1 MIIELLERLF
11 GRDQNTSRTKVKQRL
26 KFILAHDRA
35 AISPQIFE
43 QMRREIMQVV
53 SKYVE
58 LEEENIEINLES
70 DRDLTAVIAN
80 LPIRSIRLIPPPEE
94 KLSVTPS
101 QTPSETVS
109 QAPSEAVSQAP
120 SETVQSQTPGET
132 VQSLPVAPELE
143 FDLSELD
150 RKFEVAQD
158 IAKPE

>member
-80 LPIRSIRLIPPPEE
+80 LPICSIRLIPPPEE
-94 KLSVTPS
+94 KPSVTTSQTPS
-101 QTPSETVS
+101 QT
-109 QAPSEAVSQAP
+109 P

-158 IAKPE
+158 IAKQE

>member
-11 GRDQNTSRTKVKQRL
+11 GRDQITSRSKVKQRL

-80 LPIRSIRLIPPPEE
+80 LPIRSIRLSPPPNEPE
-94 KLSVTPS
+94 PQVKPS
-101 QTPSETVS
+101 ETPSETL
-109 QAPSEAVSQAP
+109 
-120 SETVQSQTPGET
+120 SQTPNET
-132 VQSLPVAPELE
+132 GQTLPVAPELE

-150 RKFEVAQD
+150 RKLEVAQD
-158 IAKPE
+158 MTKPE

>member
-94 KLSVTPS
+94 KPSVTTSQTPS
-101 QTPSETVS
+101 QT
-109 QAPSEAVSQAP
+109 P

-158 IAKPE
+158 IAKQE

>member
-80 LPIRSIRLIPPPEE
+80 LPIRAIRLISPPSEPPT
-94 KLSVTPS
+94 VPPS
-101 QTPSETVS
+101 TSNETVSEPVGETSKTASETPSET
-109 QAPSEAVSQAP
+109 
-120 SETVQSQTPGET
+120 TGEI
-132 VQSLPVAPELE
+132 LPIAPELE
-143 FDLSELD
+143 FDLAELD
-150 RKFEVAQD
+150 RKLEFSAQD

>member
-11 GRDQNTSRTKVKQRL
+11 GRDQITSRTKVKQRL

-80 LPIRSIRLIPPPEE
+80 LPIRAIRLVP
-94 KLSVTPS
+94 
-101 QTPSETVS
+101 PSEPPTVPLPETS
-109 QAPSEAVSQAP
+109 
-120 SETVQSQTPGET
+120 SETPGAHPGET
-132 VQSLPVAPELE
+132 LPVAPELE

-150 RKFEVAQD
+150 RKLEFSAQD

>member
-70 DRDLTAVIAN
+70 DRDLTAVIAS
-80 LPIRSIRLIPPPEE
+80 LPIRAIRLIP
-94 KLSVTPS
+94 L
-101 QTPSETVS
+101 
-109 QAPSEAVSQAP
+109 PSEAPIVSPPETSSAPP
-120 SETVQSQTPGET
+120 SEI
-132 VQSLPVAPELE
+132 LPIAPELE

-150 RKFEVAQD
+150 RKLEFSAQD

>member
-11 GRDQNTSRTKVKQRL
+11 GRDQITSRTKVKQRL

-70 DRDLTAVIAN
+70 DRDFTAVIAN
-80 LPIRSIRLIPPPEE
+80 LPIRAIRLISPPSEPPT
-94 KLSVTPS
+94 VPPS
-101 QTPSETVS
+101 EPASEPASEPVGETSKTASKTPSET
-109 QAPSEAVSQAP
+109 
-120 SETVQSQTPGET
+120 TGET
-132 VQSLPVAPELE
+132 LPIAPELE
-143 FDLSELD
+143 FDLAELD
-150 RKFEVAQD
+150 RKLEFSAQD

>member
-80 LPIRSIRLIPPPEE
+80 LPIRAIRLISPPSELPVPSPETPPESASE
-94 KLSVTPS
+94 PVGETSKTA
-101 QTPSETVS
+101 SETR
-109 QAPSEAVSQAP
+109 
-120 SETVQSQTPGET
+120 SETTGEM
-132 VQSLPVAPELE
+132 LPIAPELE
-143 FDLSELD
+143 FDLAELD
-150 RKFEVAQD
+150 RKLEFSAQD

>member
-58 LEEENIEINLES
+58 LEEESIEINLES

-94 KLSVTPS
+94 KPSVTPS
-101 QTPSETVS
+101 ETLSQTPS
-109 QAPSEAVSQAP
+109 
-120 SETVQSQTPGET
+120 ET

>member
-11 GRDQNTSRTKVKQRL
+11 GRDQITSRTKVKQRL

-70 DRDLTAVIAN
+70 DRDLTAVIAS

-94 KLSVTPS
+94 KPSVTTPSETPS
-101 QTPSETVS
+101 QTL
-109 QAPSEAVSQAP
+109 
-120 SETVQSQTPGET
+120 SQTPNET
-132 VQSLPVAPELE
+132 LQSLPVAPELE

-158 IAKPE
+158 IANPE

>member
-94 KLSVTPS
+94 KPSVTPS
-101 QTPSETVS
+101 ETLSQTPS
-109 QAPSEAVSQAP
+109 
-120 SETVQSQTPGET
+120 ET

>member
-11 GRDQNTSRTKVKQRL
+11 GRDQITSRTKVKQRL

-80 LPIRSIRLIPPPEE
+80 LPIRAIRLIQPPNVPEIPVNSE
-94 KLSVTPS
+94 TPS
-101 QTPSETVS
+101 AIPPSETA
-109 QAPSEAVSQAP
+109 QTLPIAPD
-120 SETVQSQTPGET
+120 
-132 VQSLPVAPELE
+132 LE

-150 RKFEVAQD
+150 RKLEVAQD

>member
-1 MIIELLERLF
+1 MSYSNVSLVATRIRAVPRLNNASSLFWRTIALLFHPRYLSRCAVKSCRL
-11 GRDQNTSRTKVKQRL
+11 
-26 KFILAHDRA
+26 
-35 AISPQIFE
+35 SPN
-43 QMRREIMQVV
+43 
-53 SKYVE
+53 YVE

-70 DRDLTAVIAN
+70 DHDLTAVIAN

-94 KLSVTPS
+94 KPSVTTSQTPS
-101 QTPSETVS
+101 QT
-109 QAPSEAVSQAP
+109 P

-158 IAKPE
+158 IAKQE

>member
-11 GRDQNTSRTKVKQRL
+11 GREHITSRSKVKQRL

-70 DRDLTAVIAN
+70 DRDLTAVIAS
-80 LPIRSIRLIPPPEE
+80 LPIRSIRPSPPPIEI
-94 KLSVTPS
+94 KPAV
-101 QTPSETVS
+101 TPSETLNKKTNELS
-109 QAPSEAVSQAP
+109 SEP
-120 SETVQSQTPGET
+120 VQT
-132 VQSLPVAPELE
+132 LPVAPELE

-150 RKFEVAQD
+150 RKLEVARD
-158 IAKPE
+158 ITKSE

>member
-11 GRDQNTSRTKVKQRL
+11 GRDQITSRTKVKQRL

-80 LPIRSIRLIPPPEE
+80 LPIRAIRLIHPPNEPE
-94 KLSVTPS
+94 PS
-101 QTPSETVS
+101 LKPSETS
-109 QAPSEAVSQAP
+109 SETLNKTP
-120 SETVQSQTPGET
+120 NETVQT
-132 VQSLPVAPELE
+132 LPVAPELE

-150 RKFEVAQD
+150 RKLEVAKD

>member
-11 GRDQNTSRTKVKQRL
+11 GRDQITSRTKVKQRL

-80 LPIRSIRLIPPPEE
+80 LPIRAIRLIQPPNEPE
-94 KLSVTPS
+94 PS
-101 QTPSETVS
+101 LKPSETLNKT
-109 QAPSEAVSQAP
+109 PN
-120 SETVQSQTPGET
+120 ETVQT
-132 VQSLPVAPELE
+132 LPVAPELE

-150 RKFEVAQD
+150 RKLEVAQD